1 MSIFG
6 KWLPSTPGQGNGP
19 RSLPPIDR
27 TGDIADAARQSKDAG
42 ERTLALLAMRDFA
55 RDEIL
60 RLQGEADRAQRLM
73 DTLQAFVT
81 VVEDQCR

>member
-1 MSIFG
+1 MSLF
-6 KWLPSTPGQGNGP
+6 KWLPTPPGPGNGP
-19 RSLPPIDR
+19 RQLPPLDR

-55 RDEIL
+55 KDEIL